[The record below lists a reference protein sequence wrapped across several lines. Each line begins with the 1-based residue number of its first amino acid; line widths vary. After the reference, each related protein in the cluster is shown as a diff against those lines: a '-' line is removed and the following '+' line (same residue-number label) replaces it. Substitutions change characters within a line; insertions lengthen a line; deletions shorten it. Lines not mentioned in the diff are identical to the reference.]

1 MYPAAVDSV
10 AVTFSFQRITYDRS
24 DTSGRTA
31 STTTAVSRR
40 VIAMRPSAKH
50 RTLWPRWD
58 RPSTTAARGGQS
70 PPADETPSTNILFL
84 LVATDIRP
92 TDVDSPILA
101 TASFGYGAAS
111 GSRAVHRRSASRPTA
126 RAQSR

>member
-1 MYPAAVDSV
+1 MYPAAADSV
-10 AVTFSFQRITYDRS
+10 AVTCSFQRITYDRS

-70 PPADETPSTNILFL
+70 PPAEETPNTNIFL
-84 LVATDIRP
+84 LVATYIRP
-92 TDVDSPILA
+92 TDVDSAIYWLRRPLA
-101 TASFGYGAAS
+101 KVRHPG
-111 GSRAVHRRSASRPTA
+111 RAQSIDNQLPAPTA